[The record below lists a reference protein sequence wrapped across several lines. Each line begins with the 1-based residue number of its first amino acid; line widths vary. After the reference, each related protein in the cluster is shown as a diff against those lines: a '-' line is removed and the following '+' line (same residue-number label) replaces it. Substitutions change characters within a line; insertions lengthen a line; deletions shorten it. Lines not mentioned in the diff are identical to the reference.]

1 MGSGKDKQMMSANVI
16 GQSKVG
22 MGGQSAMSAYPN
34 QSAAG
39 NNNNNSRQAL
49 PDLYQKS
56 SKVGG
61 AGYQQQMMNQQ

>member
-39 NNNNNSRQAL
+39 NNNNSRQAL

-61 AGYQQQMMNQQ
+61 AGYQQQMVNQQ